1 VSAETASPAAAP
13 RITRT
18 PDGRAYLHVWRTGRS
33 YAEQKGALYR
43 GEWTNV
49 RFNMWPAP
57 PDESD
62 ILHHDVRKPLLYPD
76 ETFDAAYALHVIEH
90 LTPAEGRSF
99 VNELYRVLKPGGI
112 LRIST
117 PDLENIARSYLWQ
130 LDECRTSRSDRN
142 MIRYRWAVYE
152 LLDQIVRERPGGLM
166 TQAATNGD
174 FDPDFARIRYGDVFA
189 EFAARREPARGWR
202 ERLAALTPSSF
213 VAGVRWRIRRIVRP
227 SRDDPRF
234 TGELNKWMYDEL
246 SVEALVT
253 ACGFQGVQRQDYRS
267 STIPNWNRYKLDE
280 SNDGTHA
287 IEPSLYVEA
296 SKPARC

>member
-1 VSAETASPAAAP
+1 MSPDTTSPAAAP

-18 PDGRAYLHVWRTGRS
+18 PDGRAYLHLWRTGRS

-43 GEWTNV
+43 SEWTNV
-49 RFNMWPAP
+49 RFAMWPAP

-62 ILHHDVRKPLLYPD
+62 ILHHDVRKPLPYPG
-76 ETFDAAYALHVIEH
+76 ETFDAAYALHIIEH
-90 LTPAEGRSF
+90 LTPAEGQSF
-99 VNELYRVLKPGGI
+99 VNELSRVLKPGGI

-117 PDLENIARSYLWQ
+117 PDLEDIARSYLRQ
-130 LDECRTSRSDRN
+130 LDECRASRSDRS
-142 MIRYRWAVYE
+142 MLRYRWAVYE

-166 TQAATNGD
+166 TEAATNGD
-174 FDPDFARIRYGDVFA
+174 VDPDFARIRFGDVFG
-189 EFAARREPARGWR
+189 EFAAKREAAMGWR

-213 VAGVRWRIRRIVRP
+213 VAGVGRRIRRIIRP
-227 SRDDPRF
+227 SRDGPRL

-246 SVEALVT
+246 SVEVLLT
-253 ACGFQGVQRQDYRS
+253 ACGFQGVRRHDYRS
-267 STIPNWNRYKLDE
+267 STIPNWTRYKFDE

-296 SKPARC
+296 SKPGLP